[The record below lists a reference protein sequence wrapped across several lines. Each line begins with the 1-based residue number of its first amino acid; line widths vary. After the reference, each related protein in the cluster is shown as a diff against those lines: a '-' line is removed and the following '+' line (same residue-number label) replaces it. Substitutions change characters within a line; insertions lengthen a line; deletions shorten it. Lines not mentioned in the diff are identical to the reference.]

1 MAEPH
6 LREQDVKLVEE
17 LEVMR
22 TDEGSYLN
30 RGAQWVASIHGRLY
44 KNDMELDSRGG
55 AIVEMSRTGTTAQQA
70 MMSLRKAA
78 EDQGWELR

>member
-55 AIVEMSRTGTTAQQA
+55 AIVENVADGDYGSAGNDV
-70 MMSLRKAA
+70 AA
-78 EDQGWELR
+78 EGG